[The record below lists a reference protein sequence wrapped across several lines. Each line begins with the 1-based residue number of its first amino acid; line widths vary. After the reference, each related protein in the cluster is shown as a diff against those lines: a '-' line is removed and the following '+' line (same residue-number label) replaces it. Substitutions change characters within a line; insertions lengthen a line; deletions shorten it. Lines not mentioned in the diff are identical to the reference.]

1 MALSSGQFYAD
12 TKAEANAIA
21 GAKLAEIAAAYIASG
36 TLTCT

>member
-1 MALSSGQFYAD
+1 MAAGQFYAD

-36 TLTCT
+36 ALACT